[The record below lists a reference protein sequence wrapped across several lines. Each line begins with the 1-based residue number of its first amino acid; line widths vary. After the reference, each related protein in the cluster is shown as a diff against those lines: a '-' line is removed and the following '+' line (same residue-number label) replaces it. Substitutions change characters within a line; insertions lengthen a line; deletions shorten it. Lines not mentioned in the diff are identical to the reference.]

1 MHLSKFYLAIA
12 IITIAT
18 IYYNAVSKINLQ
30 KLSKYLGVKA
40 INIFSLLPLEN
51 FQKTFITKVWVNRP
65 HLYPRYWTGMLE
77 LACNRLMSSNPI
89 LKIPIWSINK
99 GI

>member
-1 MHLSKFYLAIA
+1 MHFSKFYLPIA

-18 IYYNAVSKINLQ
+18 IYYNAVSKINIL
-30 KLSKYLGVKA
+30 KLSKYLGVKT
-40 INIFSLLPLEN
+40 INIFLSCPLK
-51 FQKTFITKVWVNRP
+51 FFKKTFITKVWVNQP
-65 HLYPRYWTGMLE
+65 HLYPRYWTGGLE

-89 LKIPIWSINK
+89 LKVPIWSINK